1 MVGVRHGSFIEG
13 ADQFDASFFGLSPA
27 ETQAQDP
34 QQRLVLST
42 SYKAL
47 AAAGHDQ
54 GTLQGAPMSIFVAL
68 SNQDWYHWSLN
79 ATPTAYTGT
88 GVSAALAANRISF
101 ALGLRGTSATIDTAC
116 SSSLTSIQA
125 AAESLQRP
133 SRRAGPACR
142 RRLRESVAA
151 GCELLLGPN
160 SVLLRSSASMLSP
173 TGRCQTFNATADGYV
188 RGEGS
193 GAILLTLGEDPSWAG
208 SQVMLCASTTNQD
221 GRSTSLTAP
230 NGQAQQEVL
239 LDALWMAAVPAAAVS
254 FVECH
259 GTGTALGDPIEVGAL
274 RRVLGAHKEEKLW
287 LAAGKSNMGHL
298 EAAAGLAGLA
308 KAMCC
313 LLHRAV
319 PPNLHFASLNPHI
332 ELDKSCLA
340 VPCGVSQLS
349 QSGQMIAGLSSFG
362 FGGTN
367 AHALL
372 RVASQAR
379 PEPVACMKVAMLF
392 TGHNRFRPGQFQEL
406 YTANTAFR
414 VAMDRCAKL
423 CSSYLEHSLLDVLF
437 SAEDPMGRLS
447 SSALYS
453 FTATFCLQYAM
464 VDMWQARGVR
474 PVAVLGHSLG
484 EFAAAVSA
492 GVFSLEDGLR
502 LVAARGRL
510 LDEKCSKDEGRMA
523 AIFAPA
529 NEVQAIV
536 DEYQDLSVSGIN
548 SPCQTV
554 VSGRKD
560 QVEAICKRFPEKSK
574 ILGSHYA
581 MHSDLVSDV
590 RAGVKEE
597 IKACTFAPPTSGI
610 SFVSSMTGS
619 VEKEEVTKEGYW
631 LSHDSAKPVNFWA
644 AAKHLEKIGCNAFI
658 EIGSRPV
665 LTRLAQTFCQVPG
678 AMWLTTLEPER
689 EETESLLSTCRA
701 LQGVQSKG
709 CELQPQRFPWVKP
722 LLHPL
727 LGSLQQTGQ
736 VCSIQSKT
744 LLRDADAAPPAVRLF
759 RQHRVDG
766 EAVLPAASHLL
777 LMAAGHL
784 KVDHETNG
792 SKLSLGASYFVE
804 LEDITFEQLFA
815 LPGPSEE
822 AVQAEVRI
830 EPEGGEG
837 LQLRSRTPSIPSEY
851 KIHARSRRARVVGGP
866 GARGAILQQSLTEWK
881 SKCKLRGPDAY
892 RTLEL
897 RKLQYGPSFA
907 TIVSWSSFEGH
918 AMAHLSLSSA
928 EAWEYS
934 IGLLH
939 PGILDGAFQLL
950 VLTHSTLHQEVPE
963 TDTLLPFSVANC
975 VLGSP
980 AELTGDCWATVHV
993 QRHAQDFV
1001 TGIVEVS
1008 KDGLLIARLTGA
1020 TMRCRKTRVPVAK
1033 QEANPIDVTFELSWD
1048 PWTPQ
1053 SSDQG
1058 LLRPK
1063 ALLCCSE
1070 ENAGWLRRSLLWDS
1084 ECCHQVAD
1092 LSTIGERLR
1101 AEEFDKL
1108 AFLAEDDP
1116 MESLVKA
1123 LTFLQVVHQ
1132 GLQEGATRVER
1143 LTVLLVTQCTQPP
1156 QLDLKTYDPRH
1167 AGLWGL
1173 ARSARLECDFR
1184 VVLLDL
1190 TCEYQSD
1197 DAQLSSKVFN
1207 EEEEACMREK
1217 VQYVSRLRRSEL
1229 QPTWP
1234 IQMSLPSRGSLSAL
1248 TAEPQA
1254 RNYRSPSHPAPAPL
1268 LRVAA
1273 VGLNFR
1279 DVLNVMG
1286 LYPGDPGD
1294 PGLDCSG
1301 IVAQSDDRLPF
1312 DLGESVFGISFG
1324 CLRSYADIKEP
1335 KLLAKRPLKWSF
1347 TDAAALPTVFAT
1359 VDEAF
1364 RDADLKAGQRVL
1376 VHAGAG
1382 GVGLTAVQYALQLG
1396 ALVYATAGRQE
1407 KKQHLLQMGVKF
1419 VANSRDGK
1427 MFEEELCSELANGE
1441 KMDVVLNSLS
1451 HDNFIG
1457 RSLAFLRE
1465 GGTFVE
1471 IGKRG
1476 IWTQEQMQQ
1485 QRPDIVYK
1493 VLAMDTICEQEPD
1506 RFNSLMVRLVKRME
1520 TDWTALHCQ
1529 VFEGLSQCSEALQVL
1544 RKAEKIGK
1552 LVISVPPL
1560 VHDGTY
1566 VLSGGTGALGLFVGR
1581 ALVEE
1586 GAQDL
1591 VLISRSGGKELELQR
1606 SAAKVQIWQ
1615 CDLASNEAV
1624 DVLKAQLERAH
1635 STQAI
1640 NGVFHLAGLL
1650 QDGMLGRLGRADLEA
1665 VFGPKVY
1672 GLKVL
1677 KHVFGEKLDFLL
1689 SFSSTAS
1696 IFGAAGQ
1703 GNYAAANACMD
1714 AWMYKWRLEGLN
1726 ATSLQWGAW
1735 MDIGMAAQHGS
1746 FKHLSQQGISRD
1758 LGMAMIVSVLRTGC
1772 SFSSL
1777 SCAKVDWNAFL
1788 KPVGFWPPK
1797 CFSYMH
1803 VEKDNGQR
1811 SLEQTMDG
1819 QFKAVQT
1826 LEWVVSVAFD
1836 VIGELEADDPLMSA
1850 GMDSLSAVEFRRRLS
1865 SERDINLPSTLAFDY
1880 PTARAIAG
1888 FVDLQSKPIQGTQSA
1903 FEPSTVQS
1911 IYFTGTACRFPGS
1924 TASSPQQAWE
1934 HVFKMQLDA
1943 VAEIPLQ
1950 RFDVNEFFDSTGS
1963 GVGFVTYARHASFID
1978 GVDLF
1983 DNRFFGISS
1992 NEAAAIDPQQRH
2004 SLEVAYAAC
2013 HAAGRS
2019 RKQLM
2024 KTSTGVFVGQC
2035 ANDWGKTS
2043 KERKAGTFMGPGTH
2057 ASISANRISFC
2068 LGLEGVSATVDTAC
2082 SSTLVALDLSLQ
2094 RLDHLDAVICSGGQ
2108 INLIAEPFV
2117 AFSNGRLLSA
2127 SGRCRTFDASADG
2140 FTRGE
2145 GFGAFFLTKDGPS
2158 VVAPAGSM
2166 ANQDGRSS
2174 SLTAPNGPAQQRAI
2188 TGALKLAG
2196 AAGTDIAA
2204 VECHGT
2210 GTALGDP
2217 IEVGALRGTLRE
2229 NRRDELALMAGKT
2242 NVGHLEGA
2250 AGALGLVKCIKTLEH
2265 VEVPPNVHLEKLNP
2279 HIDLKDF
2286 LATVPCSSKPLT
2298 AASAPKVGLSSFGF
2312 GGTNAH
2318 AILGVQESSERTN
2331 RAEELPELNFRS
2343 VSFPC
2348 LATVPRLLCLCRS
2361 GQEKTFEVQL
2371 DLDLAKFSRTV
2382 HDKILVS
2389 SSLFLALAIEGCQ
2402 RIKQQAAQLKGVRI
2416 TAPLILPP
2424 EYDGHIWLRLSIS
2437 EQQFEVCSRH
2447 RYSQKAWLVHCVGR
2461 FSVQAA
2467 TRPPAGTLNSLSI
2480 LGSSGLRQRP
2490 APQRGS
2496 ESFEALCRSA
2506 EPVDD
2511 SFEELKRKATEQGLQ
2526 LCDDSVAL
2534 LSDVH
2539 VGKGEIC
2546 ARVKVP
2552 ADVAAFTAH
2561 PALLDVLQTAVL
2573 AFAVF
2578 GESKQLAQDLTS
2590 VASFSV
2596 PSQEIPKGT
2605 EYLILH
2611 ARERR
2616 YGISPDSLS
2625 ASCTVSVDRGPVL
2638 LDVQELQLRP
2648 VNWRQV
2654 SQSLTPVAE
2663 SELAVPSLYELQWS
2677 PASSSGRT
2685 FIEEGGKWLL
2695 FCPGDQ
2701 ELAEGLQQAIEKE
2714 KAQKTDE
2721 GRAPE
2726 DKEEDDSDSD
2736 KGSAGSEE
2744 DVEARLSA
2752 SSCASSAR
2760 RSPVSKS
2767 PTTICTDTLP
2777 EELESFDKI
2786 FLFASGPP
2794 NSDRALE
2801 VLAAALLVMKT
2812 LWQLVNRSK
2821 PAEIW
2826 FVVEGTQAAQLEDLA
2841 KASIPF
2847 HGGLWGLARCARR
2860 EQRSDFVGCIDAGC
2874 SSGVTGSALGLWRR
2888 LRRACANQED
2898 GREQELLVRRSALGG
2913 EEDSEDSEDG
2923 DVERHITRLEQ
2934 TRVKAHGVWPPPAF
2948 PSHSWFLISGGCGGL
2963 GIATAGWLVTQGVT
2977 HLALSSRTG
2986 KCQQDGPESADLQR
3000 LCSETGVQVLL
3011 HACDITSQAQV
3022 DSTLQT
3028 MRAFQDVPVKGV
3040 VHAAGLLE
3048 DHVIAHMERSHL
3060 QPVLSPKMDGAVN
3073 LHAALSGTSLDQF
3086 LMFSSVAALLGS
3098 PGQGNYAAANSFLDC
3113 FAQYRQA
3120 KGLPA
3125 LSLQW
3130 GPWAEVGMAARGGVG
3145 GPGFWA
3151 PKIAAADALKALG
3164 SVLTAPKSGPS
3175 AIGITRVNWSILL
3188 KRLSSVPPAWANFK
3202 SHWEPPVEPK
3212 EAKVGLDKEQ
3222 EERKGIGMNPGEPRA
3237 PRLRAMEGG
3246 PCVERQDQLAVH
3258 LPEVWEAWE
3267 A

>member
-1 MVGVRHGSFIEG
+1 MISCSISPVSANAFQGVQLGSGLATSSQGKLRQPQAALCGNCSALARKELNWRRRLEASLALQQPAALPFLPPPKYRDFIVNCPGDAGFDPASLARDLTTFRWMQESELKHSRIAMVSVVLWPLSELDCSFLDLEG
-13 ADQFDASFFGLSPA
+13 AGALQHFPFA
-27 ETQAQDP
+27 
-34 QQRLVLST
+34 LVLGMGS
-42 SYKAL
+42 L
-47 AAAGHDQ
+47 AAAI
-54 GTLQGAPMSIFVAL
+54 PEMSKMPESPPGYYGFDPLNLKEIVCVCPFSLPNPIFA
-68 SNQDWYHWSLN
+68 
-79 ATPTAYTGT
+79 
-88 GVSAALAANRISF
+88 F
-101 ALGLRGTSATIDTAC
+101 
-116 SSSLTSIQA
+116 
-125 AAESLQRP
+125 
-133 SRRAGPACR
+133 
-142 RRLRESVAA
+142 
-151 GCELLLGPN
+151 
-160 SVLLRSSASMLSP
+160 
-173 TGRCQTFNATADGYV
+173 
-188 RGEGS
+188 
-193 GAILLTLGEDPSWAG
+193 
-208 SQVMLCASTTNQD
+208 
-221 GRSTSLTAP
+221 
-230 NGQAQQEVL
+230 
-239 LDALWMAAVPAAAVS
+239 
-254 FVECH
+254 
-259 GTGTALGDPIEVGAL
+259 
-274 RRVLGAHKEEKLW
+274 
-287 LAAGKSNMGHL
+287 
-298 EAAAGLAGLA
+298 
-308 KAMCC
+308 
-313 LLHRAV
+313 
-319 PPNLHFASLNPHI
+319 
-332 ELDKSCLA
+332 
-340 VPCGVSQLS
+340 
-349 QSGQMIAGLSSFG
+349 
-362 FGGTN
+362 GTN
-367 AHALL
+367 
-372 RVASQAR
+372 
-379 PEPVACMKVAMLF
+379 E
-392 TGHNRFRPGQFQEL
+392 
-406 YTANTAFR
+406 
-414 VAMDRCAKL
+414 
-423 CSSYLEHSLLDVLF
+423 
-437 SAEDPMGRLS
+437 
-447 SSALYS
+447 
-453 FTATFCLQYAM
+453 
-464 VDMWQARGVR
+464 
-474 PVAVLGHSLG
+474 
-484 EFAAAVSA
+484 
-492 GVFSLEDGLR
+492 
-502 LVAARGRL
+502 
-510 LDEKCSKDEGRMA
+510 
-523 AIFAPA
+523 
-529 NEVQAIV
+529 
-536 DEYQDLSVSGIN
+536 
-548 SPCQTV
+548 
-554 VSGRKD
+554 
-560 QVEAICKRFPEKSK
+560 
-574 ILGSHYA
+574 
-581 MHSDLVSDV
+581 
-590 RAGVKEE
+590 
-597 IKACTFAPPTSGI
+597 
-610 SFVSSMTGS
+610 
-619 VEKEEVTKEGYW
+619 
-631 LSHDSAKPVNFWA
+631 
-644 AAKHLEKIGCNAFI
+644 
-658 EIGSRPV
+658 
-665 LTRLAQTFCQVPG
+665 
-678 AMWLTTLEPER
+678 
-689 EETESLLSTCRA
+689 
-701 LQGVQSKG
+701 
-709 CELQPQRFPWVKP
+709 VKP

-784 KVDHETNG
+784 K
-792 SKLSLGASYFVE
+792 
-804 LEDITFEQLFA
+804 
-815 LPGPSEE
+815 
-822 AVQAEVRI
+822 
-830 EPEGGEG
+830 
-837 LQLRSRTPSIPSEY
+837 
-851 KIHARSRRARVVGGP
+851 
-866 GARGAILQQSLTEWK
+866 
-881 SKCKLRGPDAY
+881 
-892 RTLEL
+892 
-897 RKLQYGPSFA
+897 
-907 TIVSWSSFEGH
+907 
-918 AMAHLSLSSA
+918 
-928 EAWEYS
+928 
-934 IGLLH
+934 
-939 PGILDGAFQLL
+939 
-950 VLTHSTLHQEVPE
+950 
-963 TDTLLPFSVANC
+963 
-975 VLGSP
+975 
-980 AELTGDCWATVHV
+980 
-993 QRHAQDFV
+993 
-1001 TGIVEVS
+1001 
-1008 KDGLLIARLTGA
+1008 
-1020 TMRCRKTRVPVAK
+1020 
-1033 QEANPIDVTFELSWD
+1033 
-1048 PWTPQ
+1048 
-1053 SSDQG
+1053 
-1058 LLRPK
+1058 
-1063 ALLCCSE
+1063 
-1070 ENAGWLRRSLLWDS
+1070 
-1084 ECCHQVAD
+1084 
-1092 LSTIGERLR
+1092 
-1101 AEEFDKL
+1101 
-1108 AFLAEDDP
+1108 
-1116 MESLVKA
+1116 
-1123 LTFLQVVHQ
+1123 
-1132 GLQEGATRVER
+1132 
-1143 LTVLLVTQCTQPP
+1143 
-1156 QLDLKTYDPRH
+1156 
-1167 AGLWGL
+1167 
-1173 ARSARLECDFR
+1173 
-1184 VVLLDL
+1184 
-1190 TCEYQSD
+1190 
-1197 DAQLSSKVFN
+1197 
-1207 EEEEACMREK
+1207 
-1217 VQYVSRLRRSEL
+1217 
-1229 QPTWP
+1229 
-1234 IQMSLPSRGSLSAL
+1234 
-1248 TAEPQA
+1248 
-1254 RNYRSPSHPAPAPL
+1254 
-1268 LRVAA
+1268 
-1273 VGLNFR
+1273 
-1279 DVLNVMG
+1279 
-1286 LYPGDPGD
+1286 
-1294 PGLDCSG
+1294 
-1301 IVAQSDDRLPF
+1301 
-1312 DLGESVFGISFG
+1312 
-1324 CLRSYADIKEP
+1324 P

-1382 GVGLTAVQYALQLG
+1382 TSFNQLDFR
-1396 ALVYATAGRQE
+1396 V
-1407 KKQHLLQMGVKF
+1407 
-1419 VANSRDGK
+1419 
-1427 MFEEELCSELANGE
+1427 
-1441 KMDVVLNSLS
+1441 
-1451 HDNFIG
+1451 
-1457 RSLAFLRE
+1457 
-1465 GGTFVE
+1465 
-1471 IGKRG
+1471 
-1476 IWTQEQMQQ
+1476 EQMQQ

-2024 KTSTGVFVGQC
+2024 KT
-2035 ANDWGKTS
+2035 
-2043 KERKAGTFMGPGTH
+2043 
-2057 ASISANRISFC
+2057 
-2068 LGLEGVSATVDTAC
+2068 
-2082 SSTLVALDLSLQ
+2082 
-2094 RLDHLDAVICSGGQ
+2094 
-2108 INLIAEPFV
+2108 
-2117 AFSNGRLLSA
+2117 
-2127 SGRCRTFDASADG
+2127 GRCRTFDASADG

-2166 ANQDGRSS
+2166 ANQDS
-2174 SLTAPNGPAQQRAI
+2174 RAI

-2279 HIDLKDF
+2279 HIDLKDRARSLAVFDALKSRAWSYDENRQSKPSSWQDF

-2461 FSVQAA
+2461 FSAA

-2496 ESFEALCRSA
+2496 E
-2506 EPVDD
+2506 

-2578 GESKQLAQDLTS
+2578 GESKQLAQET
-2590 VASFSV
+2590 
-2596 PSQEIPKGT
+2596 
-2605 EYLILH
+2605 
-2611 ARERR
+2611 
-2616 YGISPDSLS
+2616 
-2625 ASCTVSVDRGPVL
+2625 
-2638 LDVQELQLRP
+2638 
-2648 VNWRQV
+2648 
-2654 SQSLTPVAE
+2654 
-2663 SELAVPSLYELQWS
+2663 
-2677 PASSSGRT
+2677 
-2685 FIEEGGKWLL
+2685 
-2695 FCPGDQ
+2695 
-2701 ELAEGLQQAIEKE
+2701 
-2714 KAQKTDE
+2714 
-2721 GRAPE
+2721 
-2726 DKEEDDSDSD
+2726 
-2736 KGSAGSEE
+2736 
-2744 DVEARLSA
+2744 
-2752 SSCASSAR
+2752 
-2760 RSPVSKS
+2760 
-2767 PTTICTDTLP
+2767 
-2777 EELESFDKI
+2777 
-2786 FLFASGPP
+2786 
-2794 NSDRALE
+2794 
-2801 VLAAALLVMKT
+2801 LVM
-2812 LWQLVNRSK
+2812 
-2821 PAEIW
+2821 
-2826 FVVEGTQAAQLEDLA
+2826 F
-2841 KASIPF
+2841 
-2847 HGGLWGLARCARR
+2847 
-2860 EQRSDFVGCIDAGC
+2860 
-2874 SSGVTGSALGLWRR
+2874 
-2888 LRRACANQED
+2888 
-2898 GREQELLVRRSALGG
+2898 
-2913 EEDSEDSEDG
+2913 G
-2923 DVERHITRLEQ
+2923 DVSYF
-2934 TRVKAHGVWPPPAF
+2934 G
-2948 PSHSWFLISGGCGGL
+2948 
-2963 GIATAGWLVTQGVT
+2963 
-2977 HLALSSRTG
+2977 
-2986 KCQQDGPESADLQR
+2986 D
-3000 LCSETGVQVLL
+3000 
-3011 HACDITSQAQV
+3011 
-3022 DSTLQT
+3022 
-3028 MRAFQDVPVKGV
+3028 
-3040 VHAAGLLE
+3040 
-3048 DHVIAHMERSHL
+3048 
-3060 QPVLSPKMDGAVN
+3060 
-3073 LHAALSGTSLDQF
+3073 
-3086 LMFSSVAALLGS
+3086 
-3098 PGQGNYAAANSFLDC
+3098 
-3113 FAQYRQA
+3113 
-3120 KGLPA
+3120 
-3125 LSLQW
+3125 
-3130 GPWAEVGMAARGGVG
+3130 
-3145 GPGFWA
+3145 
-3151 PKIAAADALKALG
+3151 
-3164 SVLTAPKSGPS
+3164 
-3175 AIGITRVNWSILL
+3175 
-3188 KRLSSVPPAWANFK
+3188 
-3202 SHWEPPVEPK
+3202 
-3212 EAKVGLDKEQ
+3212 
-3222 EERKGIGMNPGEPRA
+3222 
-3237 PRLRAMEGG
+3237 
-3246 PCVERQDQLAVH
+3246 
-3258 LPEVWEAWE
+3258 
-3267 A
+3267 